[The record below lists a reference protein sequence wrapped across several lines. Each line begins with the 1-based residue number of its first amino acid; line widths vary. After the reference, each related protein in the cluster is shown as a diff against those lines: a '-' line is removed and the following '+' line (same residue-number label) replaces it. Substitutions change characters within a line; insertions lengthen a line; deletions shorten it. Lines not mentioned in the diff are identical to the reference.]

1 MTKIL
6 LVSGSN
12 RKGNVEYILKY
23 LNERIVNSELILLR
37 NKSISYCKGCLACHQ
52 TPHCIINDEMSEI
65 IAKIIEC
72 DFIIF
77 GVPNYFDNVS
87 GLFKNFIDRLHPLYK
102 SKLIAN
108 KKVIFIYVGGG
119 NPEGTKISLH
129 DGVLGFIKYL
139 KLNVIK
145 EYSFKALNSKDII
158 TEQDKLQKMADE
170 IILNFN

>member
-1 MTKIL
+1 MKKVL
-6 LVSGSN
+6 LINGSN
-12 RKGNVEYILKY
+12 RVGNINY
-23 LNERIVNSELILLR
+23 LFNVFNEKIENSELILLKDKR
-37 NKSISYCKGCLACHQ
+37 IEYCICCLACHNNSK
-52 TPHCIINDEMSEI
+52 CILDDDINQI
-65 IAKIIEC
+65 IMKIV
-72 DFIIF
+72 DADLVIF

-129 DGVLGFIKYL
+129 NGVLGFIKYL